1 VFFCFFGAK
10 IWPAAAD
17 TGELGWDLRDPTRN
31 EKVKLTGPNL
41 ARSPFQGKSEEWAG
55 YGEEE
60 GALNGG
66 LRRALLWSLAGP
78 RSDTPE
84 HRESG
89 LMSWHG
95 RFGRADVNVCRGA
108 GRCHDSCARGSK
120 DGRMEHQMG
129 ADGLLPALRG
139 CHVRRWR
146 WFIKTRRESLSTP
159 KLLA

>member
-1 VFFCFFGAK
+1 M
-10 IWPAAAD
+10 
-17 TGELGWDLRDPTRN
+17 
-31 EKVKLTGPNL
+31 
-41 ARSPFQGKSEEWAG
+41 
-55 YGEEE
+55 
-60 GALNGG
+60 NGG

-78 RSDTPE
+78 RSDTPA

-120 DGRMEHQMG
+120 DGRMDHQMG

-146 WFIKTRRESLSTP
+146 WFIKTRRNRCRSRNCLREGVSAFFITVGAGNGPVATDGTSAPRVYPLGYRRI
-159 KLLA
+159 LALIKFVPCEARAGP